1 MVCWYVYI
9 VIYNNM
15 YNIKAHLVAQGG
27 LFCGYPG
34 CKLSRSSFARYF
46 CSRFQSVSGHSSSGA
61 RTSASADDL
70 PLLEGN
76 GSRSAKAAYRQVGG
90 KRLVYTELRTGPS
103 HNCMHLNHH
112 FVCLGHVCSPGRSV
126 SWEEVTWGVINSG
139 WASLLVVMR
148 GYCGGSAS

>member
-1 MVCWYVYI
+1 
-9 VIYNNM
+9 M
-15 YNIKAHLVAQGG
+15 YH
-27 LFCGYPG
+27 
-34 CKLSRSSFARYF
+34 
-46 CSRFQSVSGHSSSGA
+46 
-61 RTSASADDL
+61 
-70 PLLEGN
+70 PLLRGRDVVFFFAIDRLSAEVIAVCC
-76 GSRSAKAAYRQVGG
+76 SAKAAYRQVGG